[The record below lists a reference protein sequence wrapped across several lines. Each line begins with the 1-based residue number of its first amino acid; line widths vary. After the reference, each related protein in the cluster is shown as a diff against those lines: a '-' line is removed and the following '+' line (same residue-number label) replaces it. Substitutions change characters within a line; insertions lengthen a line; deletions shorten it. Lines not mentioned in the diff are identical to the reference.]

1 MTSVDPD
8 EPIDLHL
15 HRTNLPFEPADVGE
29 VLRSAQLPG
38 ILPEV
43 IEACSAA
50 VRRMPREA
58 IDGLAVTSARRGEGR
73 STVAMG
79 AALVQRNEYGRKTI
93 LLDLDLES
101 PAVPGH
107 GPGIADVLRGDAS
120 LGECIRWLAP
130 QFGRLPPG
138 EVRDEAHGLLALFRT
153 RSIVTD
159 LQRAGYA
166 VVADLPPLP
175 PHGAGDRVAVS
186 FSNVLMVVR
195 AGSTPLDAVQAA
207 ASGLSRPPHV
217 LLNAK
222 RSAIPRWLHQLV
234 GR

>member
-1 MTSVDPD
+1 MTSVDPN

-15 HRTNLPFEPADVGE
+15 RRSNLPFEPADVGE
-29 VLRSAQLPG
+29 ILRSAQLPG
-38 ILPEV
+38 IPAEV

-58 IDGLAVTSARRGEGR
+58 IDGMAVTSARRGEGR

-101 PAVPGH
+101 PAEAAY
-107 GPGIADVLRGDAS
+107 GPGIADVIRGEAS
-120 LGECIRWLAP
+120 LSECIVWLAP
-130 QFGRLPPG
+130 HFGRVPAG
-138 EVRDEAHGLLALFRT
+138 DVRDEAHGLLALFRT

-175 PHGAGDRVAVS
+175 PHGAGDRAAVS
-186 FSNVLMVVR
+186 FPNVLMVVR
-195 AGSTPLDAVQAA
+195 AGVTPLEVVQEA
-207 ASGLSRPPHV
+207 ASELRRMPQV
-217 LLNAK
+217 LLNGK
-222 RSAIPRWLHQLV
+222 RSAIPRWLRALV